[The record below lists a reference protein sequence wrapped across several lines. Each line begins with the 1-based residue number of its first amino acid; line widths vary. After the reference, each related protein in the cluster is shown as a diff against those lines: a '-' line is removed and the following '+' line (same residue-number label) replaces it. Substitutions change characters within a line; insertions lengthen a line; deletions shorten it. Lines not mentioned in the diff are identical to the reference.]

1 MLSNTKKQSPAQWR
15 GFHFIKTGYQCQAR
29 ESSDSPRLKAFC
41 RVAPSLRF
49 NLWAMLDA
57 CVFLRANVFSV
68 LTSDDV
74 HERRFEFLAI

>member
-1 MLSNTKKQSPAQWR
+1 
-15 GFHFIKTGYQCQAR
+15 
-29 ESSDSPRLKAFC
+29 
-41 RVAPSLRF
+41 
-49 NLWAMLDA
+49 MLDA